1 MTNDAA
7 PLRSSL
13 GSLSP
18 PRRLRLVV
26 PWFSCWVM
34 SDGEDGSA
42 ELQLQM
48 TREVSACTK
57 KLLLLLTYTV
67 AVIIINNKTTKNKLI
82 ASEEH
87 VEKICIIFFA
97 CNSCFKIAMWT
108 FSASYLNIKIFIITG
123 GEVPSELQD
132 GVSTVLLSSD

>member
-1 MTNDAA
+1 MFYIKKFPDLRYMSDYCIMIANHIVTHGSEVHAQIILTFSFLMTNDAA

-48 TREVSACTK
+48 TREVSACNK
-57 KLLLLLTYTV
+57 ELLLIVCTAYIS
-67 AVIIINNKTTKNKLI
+67 IIINKNLTLRR
-82 ASEEH
+82 
-87 VEKICIIFFA
+87 C
-97 CNSCFKIAMWT
+97 
-108 FSASYLNIKIFIITG
+108 
-123 GEVPSELQD
+123 
-132 GVSTVLLSSD
+132 

>member
-1 MTNDAA
+1 MFYSKKFPDLRYMSDYCIMIANHIVTHGSEVHAQIILTFSFLIMNDAA
-7 PLRSSL
+7 PLRSCL

-57 KLLLLLTYTV
+57 KLLLLTYTV
-67 AVIIINNKTTKNKLI
+67 AMIIINNKTTKNKLI

-87 VEKICIIFFA
+87 MKKYV
-97 CNSCFKIAMWT
+97 
-108 FSASYLNIKIFIITG
+108 
-123 GEVPSELQD
+123 
-132 GVSTVLLSSD
+132 

>member
-7 PLRSSL
+7 PLRSCL

-48 TREVSACTK
+48 TREVSACNK
-57 KLLLLLTYTV
+57 KLLLIVCTV
-67 AVIIINNKTTKNKLI
+67 AVIIINKELLLIVCTAYISIIISKNL
-82 ASEEH
+82 
-87 VEKICIIFFA
+87 
-97 CNSCFKIAMWT
+97 
-108 FSASYLNIKIFIITG
+108 
-123 GEVPSELQD
+123 
-132 GVSTVLLSSD
+132 

>member
-1 MTNDAA
+1 MIADHIVTSEGSEVHAQIILTFSFLITNDAA
-7 PLRSSL
+7 PLRSCL

-48 TREVSACTK
+48 TREVSACNK
-57 KLLLLLTYTV
+57 ELLLIVCTAYIAVTY
-67 AVIIINNKTTKNKLI
+67 
-82 ASEEH
+82 
-87 VEKICIIFFA
+87 
-97 CNSCFKIAMWT
+97 
-108 FSASYLNIKIFIITG
+108 
-123 GEVPSELQD
+123 
-132 GVSTVLLSSD
+132 